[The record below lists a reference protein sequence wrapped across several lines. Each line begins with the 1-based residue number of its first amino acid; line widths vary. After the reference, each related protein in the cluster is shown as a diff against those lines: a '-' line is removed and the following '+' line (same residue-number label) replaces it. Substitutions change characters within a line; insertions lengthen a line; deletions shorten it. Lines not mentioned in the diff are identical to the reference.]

1 MVWGEVKKMKQDE
14 EIMHRGVAGLNKNP
28 FYSVFRLMLVVIYM

>member
-28 FYSVFRLMLVVIYM
+28 LIFIQYFV